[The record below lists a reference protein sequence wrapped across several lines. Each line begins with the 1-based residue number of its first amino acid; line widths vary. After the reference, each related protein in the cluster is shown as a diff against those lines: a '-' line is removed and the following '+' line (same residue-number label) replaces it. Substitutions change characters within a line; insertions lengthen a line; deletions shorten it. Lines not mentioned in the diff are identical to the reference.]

1 MKLTKRK
8 MLDVARELAD
18 HKVPIEEVQECIEAV
33 LVEYNR
39 GMKSIKIPRYILH
52 RLYIK
57 YGLRQSTIA
66 KLLGCSQDTISR
78 FLRFHNIPR
87 RKTSMEM
94 SKRIIIQLYL
104 GEKKSAAEIANI
116 YGCSKMTILRRLH
129 MWGILESPMKSPAST
144 RVSCVPE
151 EVGPLIELDYINGLS
166 YAKLSAKY
174 GITRYRLKKYL
185 VETGLDLRQAK
196 GRIALD
202 EWELAALYNKG
213 ATVQDLARRFGVGC
227 TTIAE
232 RLWEKGI
239 ALRGNKEQV
248 DANAVVTRYNS
259 HMPMLRI
266 AEETGYSY
274 EAVRRCVREQKAL
287 QEAKDRAER
296 DETVDF
302 TGDEEKSEKL

>member
-1 MKLTKRK
+1 

-174 GITRYRLKKYL
+174 GITR
-185 VETGLDLRQAK
+185 
-196 GRIALD
+196 
-202 EWELAALYNKG
+202 
-213 ATVQDLARRFGVGC
+213 
-227 TTIAE
+227 
-232 RLWEKGI
+232 
-239 ALRGNKEQV
+239 
-248 DANAVVTRYNS
+248 
-259 HMPMLRI
+259 
-266 AEETGYSY
+266 
-274 EAVRRCVREQKAL
+274 
-287 QEAKDRAER
+287 
-296 DETVDF
+296 
-302 TGDEEKSEKL
+302 